1 MIQNRIFGNFPLVE
15 GLQVRVKQ
23 QFWNNGYNNNNE
35 NQKSL
40 YEKHFGGFNTKKEFK
55 YPKLFFKESENE
67 FVFNMK
73 GYRFFVPKKYGMDID
88 RESEVRDKQDRN
100 NIVTF

>member
-23 QFWNNGYNNNNE
+23 QFWNYDNKNKE
-35 NQKSL
+35 KEKSL

-55 YPKLFFKESENE
+55 YPK
-67 FVFNMK
+67 
-73 GYRFFVPKKYGMDID
+73 
-88 RESEVRDKQDRN
+88 
-100 NIVTF
+100 